1 MQQYNLVDHRASN
14 GANPDATERSSE
26 NGDDHELNSPPWI
39 RVESTLMAT
48 ARAIRQAYDHA
59 LAPFDLNLNMA
70 SSLAYLAMFGPMTQ
84 TVLAER
90 LSIGRAAAGT
100 YIDRLEKRNLV
111 ERRADADDRR
121 VWLVSPTETGVEL
134 AEKVAL
140 IDEQIRTQLRTGID
154 HTERQALADLLVRL
168 QKNVCPL
175 VSPERE
181 ITQ

>member
-1 MQQYNLVDHRASN
+1 
-14 GANPDATERSSE
+14 
-26 NGDDHELNSPPWI
+26 
-39 RVESTLMAT
+39 MAT
-48 ARAIRQAYDHA
+48 ARTIRQAYDHA

-70 SSLAYLAMFGPMTQ
+70 SSLAYLALFGPMTQ
-84 TVLAER
+84 TELAER

-100 YIDRLEKRNLV
+100 YIDRLEQRNLV
-111 ERRADADDRR
+111 ERRADAEDRR
-121 VWLVSPTETGVEL
+121 VWLVSPTDIGVEL

-140 IDEQIRTQLRTGID
+140 IDEQIRTQLRDGID
-154 HTERQALADLLVRL
+154 HDERQALANLLVRL